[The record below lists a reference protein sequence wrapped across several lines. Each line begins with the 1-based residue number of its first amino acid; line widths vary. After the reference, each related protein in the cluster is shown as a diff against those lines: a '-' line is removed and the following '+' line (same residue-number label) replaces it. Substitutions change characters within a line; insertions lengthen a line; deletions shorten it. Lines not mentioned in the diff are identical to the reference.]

1 MKWISHDKD
10 NRAQYLTQLL
20 KKVRLAL
27 LSPHTLADKV
37 LKNDLIRKNMDCRD
51 LIDEALV
58 CAHLLPDRKITLPS
72 SQIEAR
78 VGMSE
83 GGIIYV
89 VGGLGCAEN
98 SSCSV
103 EKYDLI
109 SGYIDRDRQT

>member
-10 NRAQYLTQLL
+10 NRARYLTQLL

-58 CAHLLPDRKITLPS
+58 CAHLLPDRKIMLPS

-109 SGYIDRDRQT
+109 SGYIDKDRQT